1 MAVTSNFIPIHTG
14 IPIELQNLGWASQV
28 GQQVFS
34 GWVDDQNDKHVQ
46 RRVKEIEKYG
56 HLQNLDYLDL
66 QNLGFKGMAKDW
78 AGQGVSGALDKRR

>member
-1 MAVTSNFIPIHTG
+1 MGQNTNHGIRPLESDTHTTNTHVTSDFIPISKTI

-56 HLQNLDYLDL
+56 HLLNLD
-66 QNLGFKGMAKDW
+66 
-78 AGQGVSGALDKRR
+78 